1 MSEFPR
7 LPFSCRACLP
17 LLLGGLALSACAH
30 TPVPPGPMMAKE
42 APAMNTSSSEA
53 FRPHDL
59 AEYPEITPEEMG
71 RRFLDLAG
79 SLESFD
85 DLTEERVREVTRL
98 PLQFSPGAGGPALNM
113 HLPESGW
120 YYGVWYY
127 ENPASDI
134 KSASL
139 EFSNKE
145 DERADMEPVCGMDF
159 DAYEAALERMGFAPQ
174 GPLVDEIGR
183 LISLQ
188 YARNDVL
195 VVIVERR
202 ESDEPDDKLHHAC
215 VESISIVR
223 GR

>member
-1 MSEFPR
+1 
-7 LPFSCRACLP
+7 
-17 LLLGGLALSACAH
+17 
-30 TPVPPGPMMAKE
+30 
-42 APAMNTSSSEA
+42 MNTSSSEA